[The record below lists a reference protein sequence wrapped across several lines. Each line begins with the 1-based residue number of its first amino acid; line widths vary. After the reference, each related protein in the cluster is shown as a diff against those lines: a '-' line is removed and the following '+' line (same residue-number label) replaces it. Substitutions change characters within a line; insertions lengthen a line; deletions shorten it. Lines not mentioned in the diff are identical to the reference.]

1 MLQGIEY
8 QHPTKNKFC
17 KIVIGGDYVTTESGT
32 GIVHTAPGH
41 GIDDFNVGQK
51 NQLIKQGDLLI
62 LDGILILLKNNIR
75 DFFDLSIFLDVSS
88 SKRLERRISRDK
100 RERGRSIAEVEERFL
115 KMIKPMHKKYVEP
128 SKNFADIILNED
140 YDFELIKNKIDQ
152 KLYGNNQK
160 NKRF

>member
-1 MLQGIEY
+1 M
-8 QHPTKNKFC
+8 
-17 KIVIGGDYVTTESGT
+17 
-32 GIVHTAPGH
+32 
-41 GIDDFNVGQK
+41 
-51 NQLIKQGDLLI
+51 
-62 LDGILILLKNNIR
+62 
-75 DFFDLSIFLDVSS
+75 SS
-88 SKRLERRISRDK
+88 SKRLERRILRDK
-100 RERGRSIAEVEERFL
+100 IERGRSKAEVEERFL

>member
-1 MLQGIEY
+1 
-8 QHPTKNKFC
+8 
-17 KIVIGGDYVTTESGT
+17 
-32 GIVHTAPGH
+32 
-41 GIDDFNVGQK
+41 
-51 NQLIKQGDLLI
+51 
-62 LDGILILLKNNIR
+62 
-75 DFFDLSIFLDVSS
+75 VSS

-100 RERGRSIAEVEERFL
+100 VERGRSKAEVEERFI

>member
-1 MLQGIEY
+1 M
-8 QHPTKNKFC
+8 
-17 KIVIGGDYVTTESGT
+17 
-32 GIVHTAPGH
+32 
-41 GIDDFNVGQK
+41 
-51 NQLIKQGDLLI
+51 
-62 LDGILILLKNNIR
+62 LKNNIR

-88 SKRLERRISRDK
+88 SKRLERRILRDK
-100 RERGRSIAEVEERFL
+100 IERGRSKAEVEERFL
-115 KMIKPMHKKYVEP
+115 KMIKPMHKKYVEH

>member
-1 MLQGIEY
+1 M
-8 QHPTKNKFC
+8 
-17 KIVIGGDYVTTESGT
+17 
-32 GIVHTAPGH
+32 
-41 GIDDFNVGQK
+41 
-51 NQLIKQGDLLI
+51 
-62 LDGILILLKNNIR
+62 
-75 DFFDLSIFLDVSS
+75 SS

-100 RERGRSIAEVEERFL
+100 VERGRSKAEVEERFI